1 MHATVPHKHNASL
14 EVVPSVSVQGSAEE
28 MQKQRS
34 EEEQGVVEVDNVL

>member
-14 EVVPSVSVQGSAEE
+14 KVVPSFSVQGSAV
-28 MQKQRS
+28 MQRQVL